1 MGLYNVF
8 DIAGSSMSAQSVRL
22 NTVASNLA
30 NADVVS
36 STEAGAYRSRQPVF
50 AAVMDALN
58 STGESVGQ
66 SVGQSGA
73 AQYGMAQG
81 QSPGVRV
88 AGIVEDNAVARKE
101 YQPEH
106 PLANKE
112 GYIFKSNVNAIEE
125 MANMMAASR
134 SYQNNVE
141 VFNTS
146 KQLLLKTLTMG
157 R

>member
-1 MGLYNVF
+1 MALYNVF
-8 DIAGSSMSAQSVRL
+8 NIAGSSMSAQSVRL

-30 NADVVS
+30 NADVVN
-36 STEAGAYRSRQPVF
+36 TNEKNVYRSRQPVF
-50 AAVMDALN
+50 SAVMNELN
-58 STGESVGQ
+58 GGNNGSSTS
-66 SVGQSGA
+66 
-73 AQYGMAQG
+73 
-81 QSPGVRV
+81 VRV
-88 AGIVEDNAVARKE
+88 SAIVESKAAPRKE
-101 YQPEH
+101 FQPDH

-112 GYIFKSNVNAIEE
+112 GYIFKSNVNSIEE

-146 KQLLLKTLTMG
+146 KQLLLKTLNMG

>member
-36 STEAGAYRSRQPVF
+36 STDAGAYRSRQPVF

-58 STGESVGQ
+58 GAGQ
-66 SVGQSGA
+66 NVGQSGA
-73 AQYGMAQG
+73 AQYGMSQG

-146 KQLLLKTLTMG
+146 KQLLLKTLNMG

>member
-8 DIAGSSMSAQSVRL
+8 NVAGSSMSAQSIRL

-30 NADVVS
+30 NADAVS
-36 STEAGAYRSRQPVF
+36 SSDKDVYRSRQPVF

-58 STGESVGQ
+58 NQ
-66 SVGQSGA
+66 
-73 AQYGMAQG
+73 QG
-81 QSPGVRV
+81 VVPVRV
-88 AGIVEDNAVARKE
+88 AGIVESQAPARQE
-101 YQPEH
+101 YQPDH
-106 PLANKE
+106 PLANAE
-112 GYIFKSNVNAIEE
+112 GYIYKSNVNPIEE

-134 SYQNNVE
+134 SYQDNVE

-146 KQLLLKTLTMG
+146 KQLLLKTLSLG

>member
-1 MGLYNVF
+1 MALYDVF
-8 DIAGSSMSAQSVRL
+8 NIAGSSMSAQSVRL

-30 NADVVS
+30 NADSVS
-36 STEAGAYRSRQPVF
+36 GNEAGVYRSRQPVF
-50 AAVMDALN
+50 SAVMQALN
-58 STGESVGQ
+58 GGNNQASV
-66 SVGQSGA
+66 
-73 AQYGMAQG
+73 
-81 QSPGVRV
+81 PVRIS
-88 AGIVEDNAVARKE
+88 GIVENDAPARME
-101 YQPEH
+101 YQPHH
-106 PLANKE
+106 PMANEE

-146 KQLLLKTLTMG
+146 KQLLLKTLNMG

>member
-1 MGLYNVF
+1 MALYNVF
-8 DIAGSSMSAQSVRL
+8 NVAGSSMSAQSVRL

-36 STEAGAYRSRQPVF
+36 GKEADVYQSRQPVF
-50 AAVMDALN
+50 AAVMNALDGSN
-58 STGESVGQ
+58 NQSSVP
-66 SVGQSGA
+66 VKIA
-73 AQYGMAQG
+73 A
-81 QSPGVRV
+81 
-88 AGIVEDNAVARKE
+88 IVESKAAARQE
-101 YQPEH
+101 YQPNH
-106 PLANKE
+106 PMANE
-112 GYIFKSNVNAIEE
+112 QGYIYKSNVNTIEE

-146 KQLLLKTLTMG
+146 KQLLLKTLSMG

>member
-8 DIAGSSMSAQSVRL
+8 NIAGSSMSAQSVRL

-36 STEAGAYRSRQPVF
+36 GTESGVYRSRQPVF
-50 AAVMDALN
+50 QAVMDALN
-58 STGESVGQ
+58 GDANSNTANQATPS
-66 SVGQSGA
+66 
-73 AQYGMAQG
+73 
-81 QSPGVRV
+81 VRV
-88 AGIVEDNAVARKE
+88 AGIVESNAAARKE

-106 PLANKE
+106 PLANKQ
-112 GYIFKSNVNAIEE
+112 GYIYKSNVNSIEE

-141 VFNTS
+141 VFNTT
-146 KQLLLKTLTMG
+146 KQMLLKTLNMG

>member
-36 STEAGAYRSRQPVF
+36 STQAGAYRSRQPVF

-58 STGESVGQ
+58 GGGE

-125 MANMMAASR
+125 MTNMMAASR

-146 KQLLLKTLTMG
+146 KQLLLKTLNMG

>member
-1 MGLYNVF
+1 MSLYNIF
-8 DIAGSSMSAQSVRL
+8 NISGSSMSAQSVRL
-22 NTVASNLA
+22 NTVSSNLA
-30 NADVVS
+30 NADVVN
-36 STEAGAYRSRQPVF
+36 TNEADVYKSRQPVF
-50 AAVMDALN
+50 SAVMDALGGGDN
-58 STGESVGQ
+58 QASV
-66 SVGQSGA
+66 
-73 AQYGMAQG
+73 
-81 QSPGVRV
+81 PVRV
-88 AGIVEDNAVARKE
+88 SAIVESTAAARQE

-106 PLANKE
+106 PMANKD

-146 KQLLLKTLTMG
+146 KQLLLKTLNMG

>member
-58 STGESVGQ
+58 STGNN
-66 SVGQSGA
+66 VGQSGA
-73 AQYGMAQG
+73 AQNGMAQG

-146 KQLLLKTLTMG
+146 KQLLLKTLNMG

>member
-1 MGLYNVF
+1 MALYNIF
-8 DIAGSSMSAQSVRL
+8 NIAGSSMSAQSVRL

-30 NADVVS
+30 NADVV
-36 STEAGAYRSRQPVF
+36 TTNEKDVYRSRQPVF
-50 AAVMDALN
+50 SAVMQALDSN
-58 STGESVGQ
+58 GQ
-66 SVGQSGA
+66 SSV
-73 AQYGMAQG
+73 
-81 QSPGVRV
+81 PVRV
-88 AGIVEDNAVARKE
+88 AAIVESKAPAVQE

-106 PLANKE
+106 PLANAQ
-112 GYIFKSNVNAIEE
+112 GYIFKSNVNSIEE

-146 KQLLLKTLTMG
+146 KQLLLKTLNLG

>member
-36 STEAGAYRSRQPVF
+36 STQAGAYRSRQPVF

-58 STGESVGQ
+58 STGQ
-66 SVGQSGA
+66 NVGQSGA
-73 AQYGMAQG
+73 TQYGMSQG

-146 KQLLLKTLTMG
+146 KQLLLKTLNLG

>member
-1 MGLYNVF
+1 MALYNIF

-30 NADVVS
+30 NADSVS
-36 STEAGAYRSRQPVF
+36 NKESDVYRSRHPVF
-50 AAVMDALN
+50 AAVMQAIDGDVSN
-58 STGESVGQ
+58 SSYV
-66 SVGQSGA
+66 
-73 AQYGMAQG
+73 
-81 QSPGVRV
+81 PVRV
-88 AGIVEDNAVARKE
+88 EAIVESKTPARQE
-101 YQPEH
+101 YNPDH
-106 PLANKE
+106 PMANKE
-112 GYIFKSNVNAIEE
+112 GYIFKTNVNSVEE

-157 R
+157 K